1 MDAFEVIAN
10 KITKVPTY
18 VLLSPYYTPILQLL
32 PGAWCALLTTSP
44 IHEPQT
50 KQASGWS
57 WKHSKR
63 MVSFLVKIDI

>member
-44 IHEPQT
+44 IHESQRT
-50 KQASGWS
+50 NVIHVDDYESVL
-57 WKHSKR
+57 R
-63 MVSFLVKIDI
+63 RLERVE